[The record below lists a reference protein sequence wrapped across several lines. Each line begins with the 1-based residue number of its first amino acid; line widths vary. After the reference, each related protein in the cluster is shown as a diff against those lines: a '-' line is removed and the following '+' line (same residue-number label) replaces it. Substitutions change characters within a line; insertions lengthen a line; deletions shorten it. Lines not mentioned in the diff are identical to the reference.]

1 MNFKPVCI
9 LSVLFS
15 SLFLIS
21 CESSSSGD
29 EESCNSPWICPD
41 EQGRETKNNYYDQ
54 GPEMLIISPQAL
66 VEEWEEYAYERSL
79 TGVFTQVRTIQ
90 TILEQS
96 EGDDAAAKL
105 RNYLRIQYETNENLR
120 FILLGG
126 DADDIPYR
134 RVANEIDVSVLGEH
148 YQSNAPSQLYFSNLY
163 ASWDGDEDGIGGE
176 LNEDFS
182 LEVARNNQLAVGRLP
197 LETSQEFNNYFHK
210 YERYLQSTEENIY
223 YPLLFSDIAFTSD
236 FTGAIDG
243 AEGIEPTVTDFF
255 PQRMQDNAHRLYVT
269 DDAIEK
275 YDAEKITYQKIR
287 QSLNDGYGFL
297 FHNGHGSHNSLASSI
312 DKDVIRTFDNELPN
326 ILLSCA
332 CLAGNFA
339 DMDGGFQLQD
349 NDDSAGE
356 IYLTDYYGG
365 IAYAG
370 STAVGLGPWGG
381 SQFLHAMSKAVFE
394 EGLTSLGEAFNY
406 GRAHLA
412 SIDYDI
418 MGSSSGLVEVTDERE
433 WWTQHVLILL
443 GDPSLR
449 IRTEQ
454 AREVEVILPET
465 YTPGYQTIEI
475 QVKDMAGEPVSD
487 AIVSFYKLKDIYL
500 KSITDQDGKAS
511 FSFIPYSLKYIE
523 VGVSGADIV
532 PTSAVIIAE
541 Q

>member
-1 MNFKPVCI
+1 MKLKPI
-9 LSVLFS
+9 YSFSILFS
-15 SLFLIS
+15 FLLFIS
-21 CESSSSGD
+21 CDSSSSGN
-29 EESCNSPWICPD
+29 EESCNSPWICSD
-41 EQGRETKNNYYDQ
+41 EQGRETENNYYDQ
-54 GPEMLIISPQAL
+54 GAEMLIISPQSM
-66 VEEWEEYAYERSL
+66 VEVWEEYAYERSL
-79 TGVFTQVRTIQ
+79 TGVFTQVRAVE

-105 RNYLRIQYETNENLR
+105 RNYLLEQYETNENLR

-134 RVANEIDVSVLGEH
+134 RVPNEIDVSLLGEH

-163 ASWDGDEDGIGGE
+163 ANWDGDQDGIGGE

-182 LEVARNNQLAVGRLP
+182 LEDARNNQLAVGRLP
-197 LETSQEFNNYFHK
+197 METPNEFNNYFHK
-210 YERYLQSTEENIY
+210 YKRYLQSTEENIY
-223 YPLLFSDIAFTSD
+223 YPLLFSDIAFTCD

-243 AEGIEPTVTDFF
+243 AEGIEPTVTAFF
-255 PQRMQDNAHRLYVT
+255 PERMKDNARRLYVT

-287 QSLNDGYGFL
+287 QTLNEGYGFL
-297 FHNGHGSHNSLASSI
+297 FHNGHGSHNSLASLI
-312 DKDVIRTFDNELPN
+312 DKDVIRTFNNQLPN

-339 DMDGGFQLQD
+339 DMDEGFQLQD

-356 IYLTDYYGG
+356 IYLTDFYGG

-406 GRAHLA
+406 GRSNLA

-418 MGSSSGLVEVTDERE
+418 MGSSSGLVEITDERE
-433 WWTQHVLILL
+433 WWTQHVLVLL

-454 AREVEVILPET
+454 AREVEIILPET
-465 YTPGYQTIEI
+465 YTAGYQTIEI
-475 QVKDMAGEPVSD
+475 QVNDLEGQPVSD
-487 AIVSFYKLKDIYL
+487 AVVSFYKFNDIYL
-500 KSITDQDGKAS
+500 KSTTDQDGKVS

-523 VGVSGADIV
+523 VGVSGGDII
-532 PTSAVIIAE
+532 PTSAVIIA